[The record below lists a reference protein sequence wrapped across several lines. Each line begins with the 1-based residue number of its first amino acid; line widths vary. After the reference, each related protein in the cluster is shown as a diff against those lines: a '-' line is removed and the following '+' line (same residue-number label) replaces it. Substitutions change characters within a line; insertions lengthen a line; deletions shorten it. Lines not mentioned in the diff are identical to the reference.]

1 MVGLSSHLSHK
12 PRLTNLSK
20 SQSLCPERHKC
31 QVPVQVPLVAV
42 FYRLGPGDQTWRKER
57 KRKRVSS
64 ISRVMWKTNKAH
76 AQDLYRPWRHRAS
89 SQGGLE
95 SLGEKVSSVG
105 FHAPKRMKIKRR
117 RWGAQVSSGARVFY
131 YQKCMFY
138 TSSVK
143 WLLIHYKEWNSI
155 SCNTV
160 GSLTYTRLLKRV
172 TEESY

>member
-64 ISRVMWKTNKAH
+64 ISWVMWKTNKAH

-95 SLGEKVSSVG
+95 SLGEKVSSAG
-105 FHAPKRMKIKRR
+105 LHAPKNLLETREGYEGPKSLVEQGYFISRNTCLYIFSKIITHPLKRMKFHQLQQN
-117 RWGAQVSSGARVFY
+117 G
-131 YQKCMFY
+131 
-138 TSSVK
+138 
-143 WLLIHYKEWNSI
+143 
-155 SCNTV
+155 
-160 GSLTYTRLLKRV
+160 
-172 TEESY
+172 